1 MFFMG
6 PPPPLF
12 ANFVLL
18 KAQILQKSCR
28 LQQDK
33 KAKETLISTLEAQLQ
48 VRSKVTVTALV
59 QPAFTS
65 GKSYKGSTIVN
76 YSSRVV
82 IWDIYKSGTT
92 IES

>member
-1 MFFMG
+1 M
-6 PPPPLF
+6 
-12 ANFVLL
+12 AYEVNFQLRERECQNVSENIAL
-18 KAQILQKSCR
+18 IR

-82 IWDIYKSGTT
+82 IWDICKSGTT